1 MPPQEDCALKLSL
14 SLVMGLVGA
23 FSTANA
29 APISYDINFT
39 GGSPNPTSGS
49 FTYDDAA
56 PAFSNF
62 FVSWNSITY
71 DLTTLANSP
80 FLQGACNTVAPDAR
94 DFFAILSGGCGGGS
108 RAWQANSTQ
117 DPTIF
122 LMGVFANPG
131 GDVAA
136 LATAPTAVGIF
147 TAGEFTITATPEPS
161 GAAFML
167 LGAGAL
173 AATRFRRN
181 RTLPN

>member
-1 MPPQEDCALKLSL
+1 MKLSL
-14 SLVMGLVGA
+14 SLLMGLMGA
-23 FSTANA
+23 VSTANA

-49 FTYDDAA
+49 FTYDDAV
-56 PAFSNF
+56 PTFSNF
-62 FVSWNSITY
+62 VVTWNSITY
-71 DLTTLANSP
+71 DFTSTANSP
-80 FLQGACNTVAPDAR
+80 FLQGACDTVAPDAR
-94 DFFAILSGGCGGGS
+94 DFFAILSGGCGAGN

-122 LMGVFANPG
+122 LLGVFANPG
-131 GDVAA
+131 GDVGLLAA
-136 LATAPTAVGIF
+136 VPTAVGIL

-161 GAAFML
+161 GAAFLL

-173 AATRFRRN
+173 AAARLRRN